1 MSPWLARHLIC
12 PLHERFLRRPTFRCV
27 RELERSQW
35 WSPDELRLL
44 QGRKLRALV
53 NHAVGKTRFYRS
65 WLAQSG
71 VPLADWG
78 SDGTDP
84 LDLLSRLPLLD
95 KAQIRTS
102 VEEMLWHHAPGGV
115 FEHNTGGSTGEPLIF
130 YFDRR
135 RQAYDQAARIR
146 THRWYSVDIGDRELY
161 LWGSPIELRR
171 SDRIKRLRDR
181 LFNHRLVDAFAM
193 SPERMDGYVDE
204 WNRFRPHCLFGYPS
218 SIVRFAD
225 HARSQRHSLDT
236 SCLRAVFVTGEV
248 CCPCDREMIAGYLG
262 VPVADC
268 YGSRDGGFIAHECP
282 EGEMHITAENVI
294 VEIVDDDG
302 RPLPVGETGEIV
314 VTHLDAYAMP
324 FIRYRTGDVGRLK
337 RGRCA
342 CGRGLPLMDI
352 VQGRRTDF
360 LYLPNGQVK
369 HALSIIY
376 PLRAMTGV
384 RQFHVTQDEDYS
396 VTVDV
401 VPDDREGRLTKDA
414 VAQGVRPV
422 IGEQVGLQVRLLDE
436 IGVAGS
442 GKFRYVESR
451 VQTVAGSR
459 VEGDGNE

>member
-1 MSPWLARHLIC
+1 MSPWLARHVIC
-12 PLHERFLRRPTFRCV
+12 PVHERFLRRPTFRCL

-35 WSPDELRLL
+35 WSPDELRRL
-44 QGRKLRALV
+44 QGRKLQALIT
-53 NHAVGKTRFYRS
+53 HAAAETRFYRS
-65 WLAQSG
+65 RLAQAG
-71 VPLADWG
+71 VTAADLG
-78 SDGTDP
+78 SDGTDH
-84 LDLLSRLPLLD
+84 LDTLSRLPLLD
-95 KAQIRTS
+95 KSQIRTS
-102 VEEMLWHHAPGGV
+102 VDEMLWHDAPGGL

-146 THRWYSVDIGDRELY
+146 THRWYGVDIGDRELY
-161 LWGSPIELRR
+161 LWGSPIELER

-193 SPERMDGYVDE
+193 SPERMDGYADE

-225 HARSQRHSLDT
+225 HARSQRHNLDT
-236 SCLRAVFVTGEV
+236 ACLRAVFVTGEV
-248 CCPCDREMIAGYLG
+248 CCLDDRETIAGYFG
-262 VPVADC
+262 VSVADC

-282 EGEMHITAENVI
+282 EGQMHITAENVI
-294 VEIVDDDG
+294 VEIVDDEG
-302 RPLPVGETGEIV
+302 RALPVGETGEIV

-324 FIRYRTGDVGRLK
+324 FIRYCTGDIGCLK
-337 RGRCA
+337 GGRCA
-342 CGRGLPLMDI
+342 CGRGLPMMDI

-369 HALSIIY
+369 HALAIIY

-384 RQFHVTQDEDYS
+384 RQFHVTQAEDYS

-401 VPDDREGRLTKDA
+401 VVDEKEACVTKDA
-414 VAQGVRPV
+414 VARRVRPV
-422 IGEQVGLQVRLLDE
+422 IGEQVDLKVRLLDE

-451 VQTVAGSR
+451 VQPVSGSG
-459 VEGDGNE
+459 VEVDADE